1 MRSKLSK
8 TEKREHWLDYAKEE
22 HGEQMVSDIKAL
34 LRVLVLYL
42 PLPVFWALFDQ
53 QGSRWTFQATR
64 MDGKIGGF
72 ILKPDQMQVRKLEP
86 YNPFAPSVVYG
97 RHLFDDLCVRISPIE
112 TNLD

>member
-72 ILKPDQMQVRKLEP
+72 ILKPDQMQVRKLEL
-86 YNPFAPSVVYG
+86 YNLLG
-97 RHLFDDLCVRISPIE
+97 LSPIE
-112 TNLD
+112 RI